1 MSYNTIV
8 IKGNI
13 YTTSIDDCHYCQI
26 EPTSP
31 IVVVIMV
38 LDDARCHR
46 GIVAGNTTILDT
58 AGAAGVL
65 PNEVAGARNAL
76 LSEFETDE

>member
-1 MSYNTIV
+1 
-8 IKGNI
+8 
-13 YTTSIDDCHYCQI
+13 
-26 EPTSP
+26 
-31 IVVVIMV
+31 MV